1 MSRIGKKP
9 IEIPKDVKISIAGGI
24 VEVSGVKGKLQYKIP
39 SGAAVEI
46 NDNKVLVTRL
56 SDTKKDRSLHGLV
69 RTLIVNMIE
78 GVAKGYAKSL
88 EIQGM
93 GFRAQTEGSNL
104 VMQLGFTHPVKMAMP
119 QGIKVETPKPTL
131 INVSGIDKALVGQ
144 IAADIRDV
152 MPPEPYKG
160 KGIRYVGEVV
170 RKKLGKAATATAAK

>member
-9 IEIPKDVKISIAGGI
+9 IEITKEIKVTLNADT
-24 VEVSGVKGKLQYKIP
+24 VEVVGAKGKLSYKLPVSI
-39 SGAAVEI
+39 AVEI
-46 NDNKVLVTRL
+46 KDNLVTVTRK

-69 RTLIVNMIE
+69 RTLIFNMME
-78 GVAKGYAKSL
+78 GVSKGFVKNL

-93 GFRAQTEGSNL
+93 GFRAQAEGNNL
-104 VMQLGFTHPVKMAMP
+104 VMQLGFTHPVKIAMP
-119 QGIKVETPKPTL
+119 QGIKLEVPKPTL

-152 MPPEPYKG
+152 LPPEPYKG

>member
-9 IEIPKDVKISIAGGI
+9 IEIVKEIKVALNADT
-24 VEVSGVKGKLQYKIP
+24 VEVTGAKGKLTYKLPDSI
-39 SGAAVEI
+39 AVEVK
-46 NDNKVLVTRL
+46 DNLVRVTRK

-69 RTLIVNMIE
+69 RTLIFNMME
-78 GVAKGYAKSL
+78 GVSKGYVKNL

-93 GFRAQTEGSNL
+93 GFRAQAEGNNL
-104 VMQLGFTHPVKMAMP
+104 VMQLGFTHPVKITMP
-119 QGIKVETPKPTL
+119 QGIKLEVPKPTL

-144 IAADIRDV
+144 IAADIRDIF
-152 MPPEPYKG
+152 PPEPYKG

>member
-9 IEIPKDVKISIAGGI
+9 IEITKEIKVVLNADT
-24 VEVSGVKGKLQYKIP
+24 VEVTGAKGKLEYKIP
-39 SGAAVEI
+39 ASITVEVK
-46 NDNKVLVTRL
+46 DNLVTVTRK

-69 RTLIVNMIE
+69 RTLIFNMME
-78 GVAKGYAKSL
+78 GVSKGFSKGL

-93 GFRAQTEGSNL
+93 GFRAQAEGNNL
-104 VMQLGFTHPVKMAMP
+104 VMQLGFTHPVKITMP
-119 QGIKVETPKPTL
+119 QGIKLEVPKPTL

-152 MPPEPYKG
+152 FPPEPYKG
-160 KGIRYVGEVV
+160 KGIRYAGEVV